1 MLAWGM
7 DTPSHKLENLYNYS
21 IIFVI
26 TAQNK
31 IIYISIY
38 LLKMQYKNAV
48 SKNIQKFEFVFLKL
62 YRNWTRFI
70 QKFE

>member
-1 MLAWGM
+1 MLIWCIE
-7 DTPSHKLENLYNYS
+7 KLENLYNYS
-21 IIFVI
+21 IIFVT

-31 IIYISIY
+31 IICIPIC

>member
-7 DTPSHKLENLYNYS
+7 DTPSHKLKNPYNYS

-31 IIYISIY
+31 ITFILIC
-38 LLKMQYKNAV
+38 LLKVQYKNAIF
-48 SKNIQKFEFVFLKL
+48 KNIQKFEFVFLKL

-70 QKFE
+70 QIFE

>member
-48 SKNIQKFEFVFLKL
+48 FKNIQKFEFVFLKL
-62 YRNWTRFI
+62 YRN
-70 QKFE
+70 

>member
-7 DTPSHKLENLYNYS
+7 DTPSHKLENPYNYS

-31 IIYISIY
+31 ITFVLIC
-38 LLKMQYKNAV
+38 LLKMQYKNTV
-48 SKNIQKFEFVFLKL
+48 SKNIQKFEFVFVKL
-62 YRNWTRFI
+62 YRN
-70 QKFE
+70 